1 MCTTFEEL
9 QTLLRMTSA
18 LFTELMTRGMGTTI
32 KELQAVTMLRMTRAL
47 LMKLMKT
54 LTFIN

>member
-18 LFTELMTRGMGTTI
+18 LFIELMKKLILTT
-32 KELQAVTMLRMTRAL
+32 
-47 LMKLMKT
+47 
-54 LTFIN
+54 